1 MTLTLYI
8 RDEFIDH
15 VDVDVS
21 NVLLFDQRAKI
32 VWEFTNYLRS
42 KYRKD
47 IMLAKQW
54 EILLTVK
61 SKMNV
66 SKIHSHNS

>member
-21 NVLLFDQRAKI
+21 NVLLYDQRVKI
-32 VWEFTNYLRS
+32 VSEFTNYLRS

-54 EILLTVK
+54 EIVLTIK

-66 SKIHSHNS
+66 SQIHAHNT